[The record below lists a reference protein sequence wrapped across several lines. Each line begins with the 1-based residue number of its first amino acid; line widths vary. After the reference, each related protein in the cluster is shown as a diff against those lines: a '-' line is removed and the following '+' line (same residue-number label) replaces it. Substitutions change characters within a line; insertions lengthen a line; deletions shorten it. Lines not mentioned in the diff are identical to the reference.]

1 MALPSHQSSSA
12 HPRATIRSGPPFR
25 RDDLALPGELEK
37 GRELFQRV
45 GELRRASCLS
55 VRVLCLQKAMECGY
69 ERAGDVVYLQAHESA
84 LHRSALG
91 GSRVLSVV
99 PSASSFKGE

>member
-12 HPRATIRSGPPFR
+12 PHPRATIRSGPPFR

-37 GRELFQRV
+37 GRELSQRA

-55 VRVLCLQKAMECGY
+55 VRVLRLQKAMECGY
-69 ERAGDVVYLQAHESA
+69 ERAGDVVYLQGHESA
-84 LHRSALG
+84 CVRIHPRRKQGPLRGTLRELVQG
-91 GSRVLSVV
+91 
-99 PSASSFKGE
+99 